1 MKFIL
6 HTRHRI
12 NVNSSVPKV
21 SLVAWM
27 AIALAWAPAA
37 LGDEASKLYKQ
48 GRKAE
53 RNGEMAEAYLLYS
66 KAAALAPQKQVYWLR
81 SQAVRTRAAVQSKF
95 ELPASESGTESADEP
110 NESDL
115 TEKGPADPITEKD
128 LREARRMLPPPEL
141 KATPGRQ
148 DFNLKAAP
156 KQLFEQVGRAFGLA
170 VVFDGDYP
178 DGTPLGFRVEQA
190 DYREA
195 LHALEAMTS
204 SFVVPLAEHVFMA
217 VKDTVQ
223 KRTDVDPDVMVVIPI
238 PQTVTV
244 QEAQELARNVQQLM
258 DIKRFGIDTMRRLV
272 LLNGPVSKVR
282 PAQRLFEDLLTYK
295 AQVSVDLEFIEV
307 THSDALNL
315 GFTLPT
321 TFPVTPLTTVLNN
334 VPSLA
339 SGLTYVLFGGG
350 ASAFAI
356 GVASAT
362 VTANFNKST
371 ARTLMRTTISSLDGM
386 PATFHAGEKY
396 PVLNSGYFGPASF
409 SGPGAYT
416 PPPSFTFED
425 LGIVV
430 KITPRIHGMDE
441 VTLDVEAEFKVLT
454 GAAVNGIP
462 IISSRKLVSRVRL
475 KENESAVVAGLMN
488 TSEAISISGVAGL
501 AQIPGLNWLVRQSNK
516 THDADEVVIVMR
528 PHLLSIPP
536 DEMVT
541 RSVWVG
547 TETRPMRP
555 L

>member
-1 MKFIL
+1 
-6 HTRHRI
+6 
-12 NVNSSVPKV
+12 
-21 SLVAWM
+21 M

-53 RNGEMAEAYLLYS
+53 RSGEMAEAYLLYS
-66 KAAALAPQKQVYWLR
+66 KAAALAPEKQIYWLR
-81 SQAVRTRAAVQSKF
+81 SQAVRTRAALQSKF
-95 ELPASESGTESADEP
+95 ELPASGNDTEPAEEP

-115 TEKGPADPITEKD
+115 TDKGPPDPITEKD

-141 KATPGRQ
+141 KASPGRQ
-148 DFNLKAAP
+148 DFNLKATP
-156 KQLFEQVGRAFGLA
+156 KQLFEQVGRAFGLD

-178 DGTPLGFRVEQA
+178 DGGTPLGFRVEQA
-190 DYREA
+190 DYGEA
-195 LHALEAMTS
+195 LRALQAMTS

-217 VKDTVQ
+217 VKDTAQ
-223 KRTDVDPDVMVVIPI
+223 KRSEVDPDVMVVIPI

-258 DIKRFGIDTMRRLV
+258 DIKRFGIDSGRRLV
-272 LLNGPVSKVR
+272 LLNGPVSKIR

-295 AQVSVDLEFIEV
+295 AQVSVELEFIEV

-371 ARTLMRTTISSLDGM
+371 ARTLLRTTISSMDGM
-386 PATFHAGEKY
+386 PATFHVGEKY
-396 PVLNSGYFGPASF
+396 PILNSGYFGPASF

-425 LGIVV
+425 LGVVV
-430 KITPRIHGMDE
+430 KLTPRIHGMDE
-441 VTLDVEAEFKVLT
+441 VTLDVEAEFKVLA
-454 GAAVNGIP
+454 GSAENGIP

-475 KENESAVVAGLMN
+475 KENESAVVAGLMSA
-488 TSEAISISGVAGL
+488 SEAVSISGLAGL
-501 AQIPGLNWLVRQSNK
+501 AQIPGLNWLVRQSTK
-516 THDADEVVIVMR
+516 SHDADEVIIVMR

>member
-1 MKFIL
+1 
-6 HTRHRI
+6 
-12 NVNSSVPKV
+12 
-21 SLVAWM
+21 
-27 AIALAWAPAA
+27 
-37 LGDEASKLYKQ
+37 
-48 GRKAE
+48 
-53 RNGEMAEAYLLYS
+53 
-66 KAAALAPQKQVYWLR
+66 
-81 SQAVRTRAAVQSKF
+81 
-95 ELPASESGTESADEP
+95 
-110 NESDL
+110 
-115 TEKGPADPITEKD
+115 
-128 LREARRMLPPPEL
+128 
-141 KATPGRQ
+141 
-148 DFNLKAAP
+148 
-156 KQLFEQVGRAFGLA
+156 
-170 VVFDGDYP
+170 
-178 DGTPLGFRVEQA
+178 
-190 DYREA
+190 
-195 LHALEAMTS
+195 
-204 SFVVPLAEHVFMA
+204 MA
-217 VKDTVQ
+217 VKDTAQ

-258 DIKRFGIDTMRRLV
+258 DIKRFGIDTLRRLV
-272 LLNGPVSKVR
+272 LLNGPVSKIR

-371 ARTLMRTTISSLDGM
+371 ARTLMRTTISSMDGM
-386 PATFHAGEKY
+386 PATFHVGEKY
-396 PVLNSGYFGPASF
+396 PVLTSGFFGPASF

-425 LGIVV
+425 LGVVV

-441 VTLDVEAEFKVLT
+441 VTLDVEAEFKVLA

-488 TSEAISISGVAGL
+488 TSEAISITGVAGL